1 MLFGNKLLP
10 AGRRFAAGIDVSQ
23 REVRLAVLSRH
34 ARLRGAPVR
43 VEWLGVAPLAAGAM
57 SGVNIVDRT
66 AVAAAIGAV
75 FAQWRE
81 RRSQRMLPCA
91 MAVPGS
97 ATAIASVALARAQD
111 AQGGALERL
120 EPAVLAQ
127 AERVAGLE
135 RHAMALDWFVDDG
148 GGAYGAPPDAGVPSG
163 AARVTIAAAA
173 RQHVEARVE
182 AAAAAGVVLS
192 AVDGEPPAALRALC
206 HAAELEFERGERYA
220 AIWIGGDGI
229 YGWRIGDKSVEAR
242 MRYPSP
248 EFADLAT
255 ALRGLAHGDQLD
267 WALAGGEIG
276 LLDSVGFTL
285 ADVGDLLGCM
295 VLPFECAPFCQG
307 ASGCQAPPEWQHAPT
322 FALAFGLA
330 LRGVSE

>member
-1 MLFGNKLLP
+1 MLFGNKMLP
-10 AGRRFAAGIDVSQ
+10 AARRFAAGIDVSH
-23 REVRLAVLSRH
+23 REVRLVVVSRH
-34 ARLRGAPVR
+34 PKLRGAPVR
-43 VEWLGVAPLAAGAM
+43 IEWLGAVPLAAGVM
-57 SGVNIVDRT
+57 SGVHIADRT
-66 AVAAAIGAV
+66 AVAAGLRSV
-75 FAQWRE
+75 FDQWPR
-81 RRSQRMLPCA
+81 RRSQRVVPCA

-97 ATAIASVALARAQD
+97 ATAIASIALAATHG
-111 AQGGALERL
+111 APGGALEHL
-120 EPAVLAQ
+120 EPVVLDE

-135 RHAMALDWFVDDG
+135 RHALAFDWFVDG
-148 GGAYGAPPDAGVPSG
+148 GGDIYGAPPGAGVSSG
-163 AARVTIAAAA
+163 ATRVTIAATA

-182 AAAAAGVVLS
+182 AAAAAGVALS

-206 HAAELEFERGERYA
+206 HAADLEFERGERYA
-220 AIWIGGDGI
+220 AIWVGGDGV

-242 MRYPSP
+242 MRFPSP
-248 EFADLAT
+248 ETPDLAT
-255 ALRGLAHGDQLD
+255 ALRGLAQGGALD

-276 LLDSVGFTL
+276 LLDGVGFTL

-307 ASGCQAPPEWQHAPT
+307 ASGSEAPPEWRHTPA